1 MPMFQIY
8 FEAELDFSCFL
19 KSRQLRKVNSS
30 THTHTHTQSS
40 RERKIKE
47 KTEVKYDR
55 APPPSYLWD
64 VFAEPFVICN
74 LHDAWN

>member
-55 APPPSYLWD
+55 APPPSYLCD
-64 VFAEPFVICN
+64 VFAECN